1 LTSLIHFT
9 EKNGAGCHPNPKFI
23 FLELLPQ
30 NIENPGWHMARS
42 TGNMAPGTRHMTP
55 GTWHPAHGTRNPAP
69 GTSFKK
75 TNNKLKY
82 TS

>member
-55 GTWHPAHGTRNPAP
+55 GT
-69 GTSFKK
+69 
-75 TNNKLKY
+75 
-82 TS
+82 